1 LLVLDANVSVSSLIP
16 ADINRLASR
25 TWLSGAL
32 TGGDVL
38 ITPAIFLTEVAAAL
52 TRRTGDG
59 SSGMAA
65 MQQIQSDAAIQIFAV
80 DMQLAQLAARL
91 ASTFALRGADSSYLA
106 LAVDTGN
113 PLITWDR
120 ELISRAGAIARVVEP
135 T

>member
-25 TWLSGAL
+25 NWLSGAL

-91 ASTFALRGADSSYLA
+91 ASRFALRGPIPVTLLS
-106 LAVDTGN
+106 
-113 PLITWDR
+113 PLTQGTHP
-120 ELISRAGAIARVVEP
+120 SPGIAN
-135 T
+135 